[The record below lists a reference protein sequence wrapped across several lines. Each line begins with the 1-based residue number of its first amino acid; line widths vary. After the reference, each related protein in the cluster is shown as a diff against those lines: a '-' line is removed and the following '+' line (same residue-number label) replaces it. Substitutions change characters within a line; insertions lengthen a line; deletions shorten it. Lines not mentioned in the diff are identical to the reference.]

1 MSTPAPRLDVRPARA
16 GLTPGDR
23 VDLLVDAPASG
34 EGRLVVERLGERV
47 VEQAVG
53 LVPGRQGVTVDAPG
67 GLAEGGYAVWLRAAG
82 QVATTAFDV
91 LADPGAR
98 PRYGFLADFRAGR
111 ADVAEVAD
119 SLRAFHISHVQ
130 FYDWMYRH
138 AELLPPQDDFVDA
151 LGRPLS
157 LATVRAFVEAVHGAG
172 AQALAYAAV
181 YGAGRD
187 YAEAHP
193 EQVLT
198 HRGGEPWMLGDFL
211 WIADISQGSPWAKHI
226 VNQMAGAVAGVGFD
240 GLHLDQY
247 GDPKVALS
255 ASGATVDLAA
265 EFPPL
270 IDAVRDAL
278 PDATLIFNNV
288 NDFPTRATARA
299 RQDATY
305 IEVWSPHDTHADL
318 VELVRTARDVA
329 PDRPAIL
336 AAYLE
341 PFAQGSG
348 EAEVAAATL
357 ALSTV
362 WAAGGQYLLFGERHG
377 ALVHPYYPNF
387 ATLEGEAVEVLRA
400 FADFSVANGDL
411 LFDPAAQD
419 ATGSLA
425 LGINE
430 DVVVEGARAS
440 GRPEAGAVW
449 VRTSTVG
456 DRLVIQLVD
465 YRAQADGRWNVP
477 RTPTGVAGGLSLR
490 VRVASASVKAWF
502 GHPLGGPGVAPVA
515 VRDEGEHVVIDV
527 PDFDTW
533 AVLVLTR

>member
-1 MSTPAPRLDVRPARA
+1 MSTLAPRLDIRPARA
-16 GLTPGDR
+16 GLTPGAR
-23 VDLLVDAPASG
+23 VDLLVDAPTQA
-34 EGRLVVERLGERV
+34 EGRLVIEHLGQQV
-47 VEQAVG
+47 VEQAVS
-53 LVPGRQGVTVDAPG
+53 LVPGRQTVTVDAPG
-67 GLAEGGYAVWLRAAG
+67 GLAQGGYAVWLRSAD
-82 QVATTAFDV
+82 QVATTAFDI
-91 LADPGAR
+91 LANPGAR

-111 ADVAEVAD
+111 EDVAQVAD

-138 AELLPPQDDFVDA
+138 AELLPPQDEFVDT

-157 LATVRAFVEAVHGAG
+157 LTTVRAFIQAVHDAG

-181 YGAGRD
+181 YGAGRE
-187 YAEAHP
+187 YAQAHP
-193 EQVLT
+193 EQILT

-211 WIADISQGSPWAKHI
+211 WIADISQDSPWAKHI
-226 VNQMAGAVAGVGFD
+226 VNQMAEAVSGVGFD

-255 ASGATVDLAA
+255 ATGATVDLAT
-265 EFPPL
+265 EFPAL
-270 IDAVRDAL
+270 IDAVREAL
-278 PDATLIFNNV
+278 PEATLIFNNV
-288 NDFPTRATARA
+288 NDFPTRATALA

-318 VELVRTARDVA
+318 VDLVRTARDVA
-329 PDRPAIL
+329 PGRPAIL

-348 EAEVAAATL
+348 EPEVAAAKL

-387 ATLEGEAVEVLRA
+387 ATLEGSAVDVLRA

-419 ATGSLA
+419 GTGSLA

-430 DVVVEGARAS
+430 DVLVEGCPVS
-440 GRPEAGAVW
+440 GRPEAGSVW

-456 DRLVIQLVD
+456 DRLVVQLVD
-465 YRAQADGRWNVP
+465 YRAQNDARWNVP
-477 RTPTGVAGGLSLR
+477 RTPTGVADGLSLR
-490 VRVASASVKAWF
+490 VRVASASVDARF
-502 GHPLGGPGVAPVA
+502 GHPLGGPGLGPVP
-515 VRDEGEHVVIDV
+515 VRDDGEYVVVDV

-533 AVLVLTR
+533 AVLALTR